1 MKFFDLIALI
11 WSNLARRKGRVALT
25 AIGVII
31 GTTAV
36 VLLVSLGVGLQKN
49 AESQLGGIGDLTRIV
64 VYPGMSESS
73 GPMVAVEVGP
83 GGMPSP
89 SAPLNDAA
97 LASIAALPGVTA
109 VIPQDYFQ
117 GGATI
122 QIGRLEGG
130 GGILG
135 AGTEDLATLG
145 VTAEQG
151 TTDLLRGTIIVGSQV
166 ANNFYDPRLR
176 PGQEPPAPPDLYDQS
191 LTIVLQ
197 KWTEDGTVVTKKVR
211 ARVAG
216 VLAEARDEPDWS
228 IYMPLSEVEGYNA
241 WSTGQRIDRT
251 KTGYNTVVVKVD
263 DVDNVLDVTDQITA
277 LGFQAYTPQSF
288 VQGISGFYMVLQM
301 VFGAMG
307 AIALLVAAIGIA
319 NTMTMAILERTR
331 EIGLMKAVGASN
343 RDVLAIFLGEAAG
356 IGFIGGLGGIVISWG
371 LGQVLNVIVLGYL
384 AGQAAQTGAPPP
396 TGAIATPL
404 WLPSAALLFA
414 TLMGLVS
421 GLYPALSAATLAPV
435 AALKYE

>member
-1 MKFFDLIALI
+1 MKFFDLLALI
-11 WSNLARRKGRVALT
+11 IGNLARRKGRVALT
-25 AIGVII
+25 AVGVII

-49 AESQLGGIGDLTRIV
+49 AESQLGGIGDLTRIT
-64 VYPGMSESS
+64 VYPGFTEGG
-73 GPMVAVEVGP
+73 GPVVIDAAGGGP
-83 GGMPSP
+83 PEQT
-89 SAPLNDAA
+89 APLNDAA

-117 GGATI
+117 AGATI
-122 QIGRLEGG
+122 KINRLEGG
-130 GGILG
+130 GSILG
-135 AGTEDLATLG
+135 AGTGDLSTLG
-145 VTAEQG
+145 VTAAQG
-151 TTDLLRGTIIVGSQV
+151 TTELLPGTVIVGSQV

-176 PGQEPPAPPDLYDQS
+176 PGQEPPAPPDLYDQT
-191 LTIVLQ
+191 LNIQLM
-197 KWTEDGTVVTKKVR
+197 KWLEDGTVVTKDVR
-211 ARVAG
+211 ARVVG
-216 VLAEARDEPDWS
+216 VLEEARDEPDWS
-228 IYMPLSEVEGYNA
+228 IYMPLTEVERHNA
-241 WSTGQRIDRT
+241 WATGQRIDRN
-251 KTGYNTVVVKVD
+251 KTGYNTVIVKVD

-288 VQGISGFYMVLQM
+288 VQGISGFYMILQI